1 MAKGTVVRGTPVN
14 HIGPKSSATGDVQGY
29 NPATLKGYSGT
40 TTKDQFRGDQGQ
52 KVDPRSGTPYN
63 SGPGNFD
70 EFKRTPQDYR
80 YGVSPGAGGQDYNS
94 HTANG
99 NGVVF
104 DGVSRSRDLMP
115 TPADVMESPVPSGA
129 QRPDTDSAA
138 KLNALRNGKG
148 DAYPAEKTI
157 PDALVGSGGTMDR

>member
-14 HIGPKSSATGDVQGY
+14 HIGPGGSATGDPQGH

-40 TTKDQFRGDQGQ
+40 TTSDQFRGDQSNR
-52 KVDPRSGTPYN
+52 VDARSGTPAN
-63 SGPGNFD
+63 SQRGNPD
-70 EFKRTPQDYR
+70 ETRNVRQAGR

-104 DGVSRSRDLMP
+104 DGVARSRDLMP
-115 TPADVMESPVPSGA
+115 PPAAAMDSPVSQGA
-129 QRPDTDSAA
+129 QRPDTDSVA

-157 PDALVGSGGTMDR
+157 PDALVGTGGTMDR